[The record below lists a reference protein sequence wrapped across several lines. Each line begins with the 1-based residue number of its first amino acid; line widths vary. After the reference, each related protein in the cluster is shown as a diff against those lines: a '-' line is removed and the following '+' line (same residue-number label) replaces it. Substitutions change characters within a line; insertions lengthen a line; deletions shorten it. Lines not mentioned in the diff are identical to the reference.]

1 MTMRAFKVGNADRQ
15 RVTKVQAA
23 YYPFWLR
30 LELDIRVDK
39 AVPPADCNT
48 SRL

>member
-15 RVTKVQAA
+15 RITKVQAA

-30 LELDIRVDK
+30 LELDGYRGRQGCT
-39 AVPPADCNT
+39 A
-48 SRL
+48 R